1 MKKLLSIIV
10 LGLLLSGNAYA
21 GITYVC
27 QWKKN
32 KNDIKYQ
39 NFIYEIKNKQVYE
52 NGKLLK
58 TSYFKINSR
67 NLEFVYKWNDEGSIP
82 SFEIQHKI
90 NLKTGYAFEVFKQID
105 GFELDKFPITSHTTK
120 CNMI

>member
-1 MKKLLSIIV
+1 MVVS
-10 LGLLLSGNAYA
+10 LLLGGNAYA

-67 NLEFVYKWNDEGSIP
+67 NLEFV
-82 SFEIQHKI
+82 I
-90 NLKTGYAFEVFKQID
+90 NGMTKVLYLHLKYNIKLT
-105 GFELDKFPITSHTTK
+105 
-120 CNMI
+120 